1 MFACRCHQ
9 SFKFR
14 MQGGV
19 PVVYAREEDVDGC
32 PWMGDH
38 EGKGWRVFASETP
51 PKLSQLD
58 FEPRVGLKD
67 FKRYSQRAT
76 HFVKKWREQL
86 AGAEGG
92 DPLREYPRRLAKA
105 AQWWEEFLKN
115 HRETFE
121 QGEDEVTVV
130 VDKPCTTHITQ
141 YLPTNTTQSWAPQ
154 TEEEEAEGEEGSVLR
169 RSCVEAAEPQD
180 LLR

>member
-1 MFACRCHQ
+1 MQ
-9 SFKFR
+9 S
-14 MQGGV
+14 GV

-38 EGKGWRVFASETP
+38 EGKGWRIFATENP
-51 PKLSQLD
+51 PKLSQLE

-86 AGAEGG
+86 AGAAGG
-92 DPLREYPRRLAKA
+92 DPAREYPRRLAKA

-115 HRETFE
+115 HKEAFK
-121 QGEDEVTVV
+121 QQEDEVTVV
-130 VDKPCTTHITQ
+130 VDKPCATHITQ
-141 YLPTNTTQSWAPQ
+141 YLPVSTTQICGTQAD
-154 TEEEEAEGEEGSVLR
+154 EEEEEGGEEEGGEEEGEEVLQQ
-169 RSCVEAAEPQD
+169 SCTKPAEPQN